1 MRSSRLNGKG
11 KGHSVSDT
19 QTQAFYRQM
28 AFIRQKFSY
37 SDKRDLKSSYSFHGG
52 WKALGLVTTTG
63 DNYTMI
69 NFLWLPTLLL
79 IVFLFIAIRLLL
91 DFMIGY
97 KKIGD
102 FQVTKVLTI
111 GPAKILILDRW
122 RLFILKKSEAYFE
135 KVQVDCK
142 VQITRTGTHRLMDYY
157 VYDKNAST

>member
-1 MRSSRLNGKG
+1 MGLLTVLCVFGP
-11 KGHSVSDT
+11 
-19 QTQAFYRQM
+19 
-28 AFIRQKFSY
+28 FIFPLIQPYGRNVGESE
-37 SDKRDLKSSYSFHGG
+37 RDI
-52 WKALGLVTTTG
+52 
-63 DNYTMI
+63 YTMI
-69 NFLWLPTLLL
+69 NFLWLPAILL

-157 VYDKNAST
+157 VYDKNASA

>member
-1 MRSSRLNGKG
+1 MG
-11 KGHSVSDT
+11 
-19 QTQAFYRQM
+19 
-28 AFIRQKFSY
+28 FIRKKLSD
-37 SDKRDLKSSYSFHGG
+37 SDKKDLKSSYSFHGG
-52 WKALGLVTTTG
+52 WKALGLLTVLCVFG
-63 DNYTMI
+63 PFIFPLIPQYGRNVGESERDIYTMI
-69 NFLWLPTLLL
+69 NFLWLPTILL

-157 VYDKNAST
+157 VYDKNASA

>member
-1 MRSSRLNGKG
+1 MG
-11 KGHSVSDT
+11 
-19 QTQAFYRQM
+19 
-28 AFIRQKFSY
+28 FIRQKFSD

-52 WKALGLVTTTG
+52 WKALGLVTILCVFGPFIFPLIPPKYGHNVGATG

-97 KKIGD
+97 KIIGD

-157 VYDKNAST
+157 VYDKNASA